1 MPKNVKPN
9 GQSKVAQDN
18 ANRSHPWQLLILAV
32 PLILAN
38 ITTPLLGLVDTAI
51 LGHMNEAAY
60 LAGASIGTLI
70 LTQLYWICG
79 FIKMSVTGLSAQSA
93 GGQDKADEARLK
105 VLIQGITLG
114 LVLGLIFV
122 VLQSPILSAGLY
134 FAQSSDEFALSTQ
147 AYFSV
152 RVWGAPAALI
162 NLALVGWL
170 IGQQKTRTILLLQVV
185 VNLINIVFSV
195 LFVFGFGWGIE
206 GVAAATVLAEYSLLA
221 CSLYAAL
228 RIVNLNLYQAAW
240 LKFSAL
246 KALLNLNTN
255 ILFRN
260 LALQFTLAFVTF
272 TGATLGTQT
281 AATNAILMQ
290 FFALIAL
297 GLDGVANAVEALV
310 GEQKGRRNL
319 SMLKRQVNTGLFWSS
334 IFSLVYAIV
343 FWLFGSDIINL
354 LTDQL
359 SLRENAKSYL
369 GLMIA
374 LPLIAHWCFLF
385 DGVFVGLTHGRA
397 MRDSMILSAAVGF
410 FAVWWMVSTL
420 IQGSDAYAGMENY
433 GLWLA
438 LLSFLASRGLILG
451 LWYGYLL
458 RKPDER
464 LWI

>member
-1 MPKNVKPN
+1 
-9 GQSKVAQDN
+9 
-18 ANRSHPWQLLILAV
+18 
-32 PLILAN
+32 
-38 ITTPLLGLVDTAI
+38 
-51 LGHMNEAAY
+51 
-60 LAGASIGTLI
+60 
-70 LTQLYWICG
+70 
-79 FIKMSVTGLSAQSA
+79 
-93 GGQDKADEARLK
+93 
-105 VLIQGITLG
+105 
-114 LVLGLIFV
+114 
-122 VLQSPILSAGLY
+122 
-134 FAQSSDEFALSTQ
+134 
-147 AYFSV
+147 
-152 RVWGAPAALI
+152 
-162 NLALVGWL
+162 
-170 IGQQKTRTILLLQVV
+170 
-185 VNLINIVFSV
+185 
-195 LFVFGFGWGIE
+195 
-206 GVAAATVLAEYSLLA
+206 
-221 CSLYAAL
+221 
-228 RIVNLNLYQAAW
+228 
-240 LKFSAL
+240 
-246 KALLNLNTN
+246 
-255 ILFRN
+255 
-260 LALQFTLAFVTF
+260 LQFTLAFVTF